1 MLFLLTNFS
10 AYAMCN
16 IKIRKDV
23 CMENDTENSHWD
35 TDLRAEQLHII
46 WDDNGNIS
54 QDEFGNVLLVPE
66 VKPVKTKK
74 RIKNEK

>member
-23 CMENDTENSHWD
+23 DMENDTENSPWD

-46 WDDNGNIS
+46 WDENGNIS

-66 VKPVKTKK
+66 VKPVKAKK

>member
-23 CMENDTENSHWD
+23 GMENDTKYCPWD

-46 WDDNGNIS
+46 WDENGNIS

-66 VKPVKTKK
+66 VKHVKAKK